1 MLKYETDANLRAIYL
16 LSLERSWRYEL
27 PEKCPLWNFIYGALT
42 GNDCDVGASIETLRL
57 IPMDLICWSMQ
68 NSHRADIEIDAESGR
83 HGEVQS
89 IAVLPPDERPIM
101 KWNGNP
107 FQLDGDGAGI
117 EEDDGTFFLLPYW
130 MGRYHGFI

>member
-1 MLKYETDANLRAIYL
+1 
-16 LSLERSWRYEL
+16 
-27 PEKCPLWNFIYGALT
+27 
-42 GNDCDVGASIETLRL
+42 
-57 IPMDLICWSMQ
+57 MDLICWSMQ